1 MWHND
6 RELAAIRYPFDEL
19 RDALEHQ
26 SGPIVLQTT
35 TGPWLANILH
45 EVAEATARPVAVIAP
60 SNRAARQ
67 LEEALLGIRA
77 GYSRADTLLMPPME
91 VSPYAETSADRQL
104 AMTRAAIA
112 ARSGSLRAGDILV
125 ASSTAWAL
133 RLPPRALTDA
143 LTYTIEV
150 NEEVDLPSLRAA
162 LVAGGYSAVG
172 LVEDRGTFSVRGD
185 LIDIYAPDESLPV
198 RIELYGDM
206 VESIRAFDP
215 TSQRSA
221 EDRLSFTVRPI
232 SEVILTDETRAH
244 AREVLTALGSEL
256 KVPSRHV
263 GDVLRDL
270 QDGVRFFGIEAVVPA
285 FYEEAE
291 TLLQRIPDQAI
302 VVAVEPEDGRSSLE
316 ALLEARER
324 EFHRELEDGRL
335 VYPVEGF
342 FAGPDEVLPQTLPG
356 RSYVITRQ
364 LGAIDGESACFA
376 FPYVTNDDVVRMRKQ
391 IADTPRFFEELR
403 GLLEAWRESYGRV
416 QIVAANRPGA
426 ERLAHRLR
434 AIGYEP
440 RMREDGLDLSPRAPG
455 WQELEVTIA
464 PLREGFRAPGRGVAI
479 ITDYELFGRTQK
491 RSSRESME
499 DAVAISSFQ
508 DLDIDDLVVHI
519 DFGIGQYKGLQ
530 RIKVADD
537 VETEFLVLLY
547 ADDQK
552 LYVPIH
558 RLGRVQRYVGSAAF
572 TKLDKLGGTSWE
584 RTKARVKK
592 QIESIAQ
599 ELLQLYAERASRTG
613 FMYSEPDEAYFD
625 FEASFPYE
633 ETPHQQRAIDELLA
647 DMVSEKPMDRLLCGD
662 VGFGKTEVAIRAAFK
677 AVLDGRQVAVLV
689 PTTVLADQHL
699 ASFRSR
705 LAGTGARVEMV
716 SRFRSPPQIREA
728 LQALG
733 EGKVDV
739 IIGTHRL
746 LGADVRFK
754 NLGLLIVDEEQR
766 FGVKHKERIK
776 QMRTE
781 VDVLTMTATPIPRTL
796 EMAMLGIR
804 DLSVIMTPP
813 PGRMAVSTHLARFKA
828 ATLREGIERELERGG
843 QVFFVHNRVST
854 IHNVAEEIRRVV
866 PAARVV
872 VAHAQM
878 SAEELEKIMHAFIN
892 REYDVLVATTIIES
906 GIDIPNANTMFINR
920 ADTFGLSQL
929 YQLRGRVGR
938 SSQKAWCF
946 LLVNEPHRLTIEAR
960 RRLEVIQQHTELGSG
975 FQIAQHDLDMRGAG
989 SLLGSDQSGHIEAIG
1004 FELFSEL
1011 LEEAIRDIKGET
1023 HDADYEPEVR
1033 VPVATFIPD
1042 DYVEDLKQR
1051 LTFYKRFSMARDG
1064 GEVAE
1069 VFAELEDRYGTAPE
1083 PVETLRE
1090 VIMLKVGLKALRAE
1104 RLEATSAYVAV
1115 DLREDTPLEPANVM
1129 ELIKS
1134 SGGAY
1139 SFKPPMRVV
1148 ARLTGGES
1156 KALLAGCARVIR
1168 ELRESAGR

>member
-1 MWHND
+1 MWNDD
-6 RELAAIRYPFDEL
+6 RELSAIRYPFEEL
-19 RDALEHQ
+19 RAALDQ
-26 SGPIVLQTT
+26 SGEPVVIQTT
-35 TGPWLANILH
+35 PGPWLANILH
-45 EVAEATARPVAVIAP
+45 ELAESCARPVAVIAP

-67 LEEALLGIRA
+67 LEEALQGIRA
-77 GYSRADTLLMPPME
+77 GYTRASTLLLPPME

-104 AMTRAAIA
+104 AMNRAAVA
-112 ARSGSLRAGDILV
+112 ARAGALQAGDVLI
-125 ASSTAWAL
+125 ASATAWAN
-133 RLPPRALTDA
+133 RLPPRALIDE
-143 LTYTIEV
+143 LTITLEV
-150 NEEVDLPSLRAA
+150 NEELDIKALRAA
-162 LVAGGYSAVG
+162 LIAGGYSAVG
-172 LVEDRGTFSVRGD
+172 LVEDHGSFSVRGD
-185 LIDIYAPDESLPV
+185 LIDIYAPDEELPV
-198 RIELYGDM
+198 RVELYGDM
-206 VESIRAFDP
+206 VESIRTFDP
-215 TSQRSA
+215 VSQRSSG
-221 EDRLSFTVRPI
+221 DRLSFTVRPI
-232 SEVILTDETRAH
+232 SELILSEQTRAH

-263 GDVLRDL
+263 GEVLRDI
-270 QDGVRFFGIEAVVPA
+270 QDGVRFFGIEAVLPA
-285 FYEEAE
+285 FYEAPE
-291 TLLQRIPDQAI
+291 TLRERIPGNTI
-302 VVAVEPEDGRSSLE
+302 VVAVEPEDGRAAIETWLQ
-316 ALLEARER
+316 ARQREFER
-324 EFHRELEDGRL
+324 ELDDGRL
-335 VYPVEGF
+335 VYPVSGF
-342 FAGPDEVLPQTLPG
+342 FADAGEVLPPTLSD
-356 RSYVITRQ
+356 RTYVVTRQ
-364 LGAIDGESACFA
+364 LGALEGEREAFA

-391 IADTPRFFEELR
+391 VADTPRFFDELKE
-403 GLLEAWRESYGRV
+403 LLESWREFYGRV

-426 ERLAHRLR
+426 QRLAHRLR

-440 RMREDGLDLSPRAPG
+440 RMREDGLDLSPRAPR

-464 PLREGFRAPGRGVAI
+464 PLREGFRAPGRGVAVL
-479 ITDYELFGRTQK
+479 TDYELFGRTQ
-491 RSSRESME
+491 RRTSRESME

-558 RLGRVQRYVGSAAF
+558 RLGRVQRYVGSASF

-584 RTKARVKK
+584 RTKTRVKK
-592 QIESIAQ
+592 QIEAIAQ
-599 ELLQLYAERASRTG
+599 ELLQLYAERAARTG
-613 FMYSEPDEAYFD
+613 FKYSEPDESYFD
-625 FEASFPYE
+625 FEASFPFE

-662 VGFGKTEVAIRAAFK
+662 VGFGKTEVAIRAAYK

-705 LAGTGARVEMV
+705 LSGTAARVEMV
-716 SRFRSPPQIREA
+716 SRFRSAQQIREV
-728 LQALG
+728 LRDLK

-746 LGADVRFK
+746 LGADVQFQ

-813 PGRMAVSTHLARFKA
+813 PGRMEVSTHLARFKA
-828 ATLREGIERELERGG
+828 ATVKEGIERELERGG

-854 IHNVAEEIRRVV
+854 IHNVAEEIRRIV
-866 PAARVV
+866 PAARVIV
-872 VAHAQM
+872 GHAQM

-938 SSQKAWCF
+938 SSQKAYCY
-946 LLVNEPHRLTIEAR
+946 LLVNEPHRLTMEAR

-989 SLLGSDQSGHIEAIG
+989 SLLGSDQSGHIESIG

-1011 LEEAIRDIKGET
+1011 LEEAIRDIKGEA

-1042 DYVEDLKQR
+1042 DYVDDLKQR
-1051 LTFYKRFSMARDG
+1051 LTFYKRFSMSRDE

-1069 VFAELEDRYGTAPE
+1069 VFAELEDRYGSAPE
-1083 PVETLRE
+1083 PVQTLRE
-1090 VIMLKVGLKALRAE
+1090 VIMIKVGLKALRAE

-1115 DLREDTPLEPANVM
+1115 DLRDDTPLEPARVM
-1129 ELIKS
+1129 ELIQQ

-1156 KALLAGCARVIR
+1156 KELVAGCARVLR
-1168 ELRESAGR
+1168 ELRELL